1 MILLITKIKQ
11 YLLNN
16 CNVEQ
21 LDYWVSVV
29 TEYLQDLQV
38 SVGPP
43 PVLGNKQLRP
53 QQLVSNSSNCQLV
66 PTVNHNLGVVKIA
79 TVL

>member
-1 MILLITKIKQ
+1 MTLLAMHISFLGFGC
-11 YLLNN
+11 YRVP
-16 CNVEQ
+16 C
-21 LDYWVSVV
+21 
-29 TEYLQDLQV
+29 LQV
-38 SVGPP
+38 SVVPP